1 MRPKGATGSQGLRII
16 HSAIPAIYK
25 RIFLI
30 VPSISFYSDIHTKAA
45 LFHCLAMDPKQ
56 FLIFGTQKTTKAKHL
71 NHKSNQ
77 VVRRLQEVE
86 NNGEMST
93 LRQRGC
99 LTLQM
104 FLLQRILLRRASP
117 PRKPCVPRIL
127 ESKST
132 KGRGTANH
140 CRKRAY
146 ETIIQVY
153 HHLRP
158 PTHSKSLLVQHKRT
172 QTLSPRNVARLG
184 RRLILHPI

>member
-1 MRPKGATGSQGLRII
+1 MRFGMLRLYEEKQGNL
-16 HSAIPAIYK
+16 K
-25 RIFLI
+25 TE
-30 VPSISFYSDIHTKAA
+30 TK
-45 LFHCLAMDPKQ
+45 H
-56 FLIFGTQKTTKAKHL
+56 KAKHL

-86 NNGEMST
+86 HNGEMST

-127 ESKST
+127 ESKSP
-132 KGRGTANH
+132 KGRGPANH

-146 ETIIQVY
+146 ETIIQIY

-158 PTHSKSLLVQHKRT
+158 PTYRKNLLVQHNRT
-172 QTLSPRNVARLG
+172 QTLNPWNVSRLG
-184 RRLILHPI
+184 RRLILHPIHGTNRSCESCNSIHPEFFSP

>member
-1 MRPKGATGSQGLRII
+1 MG
-16 HSAIPAIYK
+16 
-25 RIFLI
+25 
-30 VPSISFYSDIHTKAA
+30 
-45 LFHCLAMDPKQ
+45 PKQ

-117 PRKPCVPRIL
+117 PRKSCVSRIL
-127 ESKST
+127 ESKSP
-132 KGRGTANH
+132 KERGPADH

-146 ETIIQVY
+146 ETFIQVY
-153 HHLRP
+153 YHLRP
-158 PTHSKSLLVQHKRT
+158 PTHSKSLLVRHNRT
-172 QTLSPRNVARLG
+172 QTLSPWNAARLG